1 MKDKMK
7 EYGTFSND
15 QCSSTDDLSQPCSN
29 ISVVHGMI
37 AMDDVSDNNKIW
49 RMLFA
54 EFLGTAILLFL
65 GCGSIMWLD
74 GLGSSAIIQISLT
87 FGFTIATLVQIF
99 GQTSGCHINPAVT
112 VSFLVSGQCSFLKS
126 ALYIVAQC
134 LGAIAGIYLLEFV
147 TPDAV
152 TKGLGKTAVNTLL
165 QPGQGFVVEAF
176 ITLILVLVI
185 HSVCDEANRS
195 NIVTPSI
202 SIGLTIAAAHLAAIK
217 YTGASMNPARS
228 LGPAVAL
235 GFWTNHWVYWIGPIV
250 GGILGGTIHTFVL
263 KRHTEE
269 KIFLQ

>member
-1 MKDKMK
+1 MK
-7 EYGTFSND
+7 EYGTFPSD
-15 QCSSTDDLSQPCSN
+15 QCSSTDDLSHPCSYTDT
-29 ISVVHGMI
+29 VVHGMI

-65 GCGSIMWLD
+65 GCGSIMWLN
-74 GLGSSAIIQISLT
+74 GSTNSSDIIAISLT

-112 VSFLVSGQCSFLKS
+112 ISFLVSGQCSFLKS

-152 TKGLGKTAVNTLL
+152 TKGLGKTDINTLL

-176 ITLILVLVI
+176 ITLVLVLVI

-228 LGPAVAL
+228 LGPAIAL
-235 GFWTNHWVYWIGPIV
+235 GAWSNHWVYWVGPIV
-250 GGILGGTIHTFVL
+250 GGVLGGTIHTFVL

-269 KIFLQ
+269 ASSYDL

>member
-1 MKDKMK
+1 MK
-7 EYGTFSND
+7 EYGTFPSD
-15 QCSSTDDLSQPCSN
+15 QYSSTDDLSHPCTYTN
-29 ISVVHGMI
+29 SVVHGMI

-65 GCGSIMWLD
+65 GCGSIMWLN
-74 GLGSSAIIQISLT
+74 GSTNSSDILAISLT

-134 LGAIAGIYLLEFV
+134 LGALAGIYLLEFV

-152 TKGLGKTAVNTLL
+152 TKGLGKTDINTLL

-176 ITLILVLVI
+176 ITFILVLVI

-235 GFWTNHWVYWIGPIV
+235 GAWSNHWVYWVGPIV
-250 GGILGGTIHTFVL
+250 GGILGGTVHTFVL